1 MVETLIF
8 ESPVQEEPEPSPI
21 PENGISLTNGCDKE
35 WVILFLNNYI
45 YIGIWYDKIVIFLTS
60 AKSDTFRTL

>member
-21 PENGISLTNGCDKE
+21 PENGDANPFPEDQDQTE
-35 WVILFLNNYI
+35 WVPSTVYRS
-45 YIGIWYDKIVIFLTS
+45 K
-60 AKSDTFRTL
+60 

>member
-21 PENGISLTNGCDKE
+21 PENVNGSPFPADHEQTEWVKLEYFMKMTSNLFNIRKKKCDKT
-35 WVILFLNNYI
+35 
-45 YIGIWYDKIVIFLTS
+45 IGPT
-60 AKSDTFRTL
+60 